1 MKIFYRIFRSFLY
14 YNSNLLRICFVW
26 LIQSGIL
33 TYEIVN
39 LILQMYRKIMEG
51 IEAAIIFVV
60 ILRLSIFGLINT
72 LWLEVTA

>member
-1 MKIFYRIFRSFLY
+1 M
-14 YNSNLLRICFVW
+14 
-26 LIQSGIL
+26 IQNGIL